1 MMPDW
6 IDRVAAQRQSGRP
19 LALLFD
25 YDGTLTPLVA
35 HPKDALLPRVT
46 RESLAALAAADGVT
60 LGVISGRAL
69 AWLKANVGLS
79 DIWYAGSN
87 GMHIDL
93 GYEERIDPTVE
104 EFEPLVDPLRE
115 ALSGPIRW
123 FPGAWIERK
132 PGCLTVHYRALLP
145 LMAACF
151 LDEVK
156 DMLDGIRPDCPP
168 LRVRTVSSAMEI
180 ALAASWTKGNAI
192 EWMLERTAAD
202 AFTMFA
208 CDGANDEEAV
218 AAVNARG
225 GLTVGVGPESPADA
239 ALRVATTRDFTADLA
254 RLSAAFNAGHLA
266 PIIRQPVS

>member
-1 MMPDW
+1 MMAADW
-6 IDRVAAQRQSGRP
+6 VDRVLAQRQDNRP
-19 LALLFD
+19 LVLFFD
-25 YDGTLTPLVA
+25 YDGTLTPLVS
-35 HPKDALLPRVT
+35 HPKNAVLAEST
-46 RESLAALAAADGVT
+46 REALAALAATKGIT
-60 LGVISGRAL
+60 LGAISGRAL
-69 AWLKANVGLS
+69 DWLKASIGLS
-79 DIWYAGSN
+79 DVWYAGSN

-93 GYEERIDPTVE
+93 GTEEWIDPTVA

-123 FPGAWIERK
+123 FPGTWIERK

-151 LDEVK
+151 LDEVN

-180 ALAASWTKGNAI
+180 ALAASSTKGNAI
-192 EWMLERTAAD
+192 EWMLERTNPE

-218 AAVNARG
+218 AAIKAVG
-225 GLTVGVGPESPADA
+225 GLTVGVGPEAPAEV

-254 RLSAAFNAGHLA
+254 RLAAEVAERNAGHTVNA
-266 PIIRQPVS
+266 H